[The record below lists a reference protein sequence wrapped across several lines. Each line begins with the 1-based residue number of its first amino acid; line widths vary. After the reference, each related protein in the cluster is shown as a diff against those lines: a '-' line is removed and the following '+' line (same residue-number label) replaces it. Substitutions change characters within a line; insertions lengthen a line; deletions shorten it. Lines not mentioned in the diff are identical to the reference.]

1 MQLSI
6 ITMQIV
12 GSNNVCSVHEWV
24 GTFKGEKTKFKMTS
38 VCGHIMGLDFVGN
51 YSKYFNKNIKCD
63 HFHLF

>member
-1 MQLSI
+1 MKLFI
-6 ITMQIV
+6 ITFAIPIV

-51 YSKYFNKNIKCD
+51 LS
-63 HFHLF
+63 